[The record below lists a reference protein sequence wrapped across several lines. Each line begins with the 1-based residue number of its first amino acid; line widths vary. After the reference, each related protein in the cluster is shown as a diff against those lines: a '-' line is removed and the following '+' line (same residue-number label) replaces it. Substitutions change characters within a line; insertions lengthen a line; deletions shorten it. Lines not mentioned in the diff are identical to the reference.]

1 MWSEIVRVNSD
12 IVRNPTVDKENNTR
26 VTIIA
31 VNFVR
36 IEIIVMLLL

>member
-1 MWSEIVRVNSD
+1 MVRVNSD
-12 IVRNPTVDKENNTR
+12 NVRNPTVDNENSTR

-36 IEIIVMLLL
+36 IEIIVMLLR